1 MLENIRNKFN
11 QIKLTEIFDN
21 LTKPKD
27 IQQKP
32 IFDNTKVLIE
42 VLDKISNNEYKIL
55 VNGRL
60 FVSNLPDNFV
70 KGDILLAKV
79 LRANPLNLSLVNIL
93 QFSEL
98 NDKNQLAILLQ
109 YLKLPIDDTSQALLR
124 AFIKLKI
131 PIVKNKFEQILSK
144 LSDSGLIFDNEQLE
158 TILKLYIVS
167 NKSGFKFDANLLK
180 LFFDRDDELYSTFLG
195 NLQKLINTVKDKNL
209 LRIINEFLIYELDDL
224 NQFNQVFD
232 KTKIVLLLDELV
244 KSNLYSEY
252 SELLN
257 ILKFNLSRIILRNK
271 YLKFINRHKDFLIV
285 KSNNKLTLLKYS
297 YEKVNPEQLDNV
309 ERLLIFFKLINIGN
323 LETDLLLNSSNLYIK
338 FIGNEEILKKIEE
351 TQENLI
357 SQVEKKYK
365 ISVKISLYN
374 PEIMNG

>member
-1 MLENIRNKFN
+1 
-11 QIKLTEIFDN
+11 
-21 LTKPKD
+21 
-27 IQQKP
+27 
-32 IFDNTKVLIE
+32 
-42 VLDKISNNEYKIL
+42 
-55 VNGRL
+55 
-60 FVSNLPDNFV
+60 
-70 KGDILLAKV
+70 
-79 LRANPLNLSLVNIL
+79 
-93 QFSEL
+93 
-98 NDKNQLAILLQ
+98 
-109 YLKLPIDDTSQALLR
+109 
-124 AFIKLKI
+124 
-131 PIVKNKFEQILSK
+131 
-144 LSDSGLIFDNEQLE
+144 
-158 TILKLYIVS
+158 
-167 NKSGFKFDANLLK
+167 
-180 LFFDRDDELYSTFLG
+180 
-195 NLQKLINTVKDKNL
+195 
-209 LRIINEFLIYELDDL
+209 LDDL

-271 YLKFINRHKDFLIV
+271 YLKFINRYKDFLIV

-338 FIGNEEILKKIEE
+338 FIGNEVILKKIEE

-357 SQVEKKYK
+357 SQVEKRYK